1 MMFLQ
6 DGVRRRS
13 EVITEK
19 ISMEYAKNRDKNYSW
34 AIDFIKCLAV
44 FLVLNNHM
52 KEIYPMSSLTFG
64 GALGNALF
72 FVVSGYMWSNLNN
85 KFFLLGI
92 HERSSVFGFYR
103 NYQHCLFNF
112 FCGYF

>member
-44 FLVLNNHM
+44 ETSE
-52 KEIYPMSSLTFG
+52 K
-64 GALGNALF
+64 
-72 FVVSGYMWSNLNN
+72 
-85 KFFLLGI
+85 
-92 HERSSVFGFYR
+92 SV
-103 NYQHCLFNF
+103 
-112 FCGYF
+112 